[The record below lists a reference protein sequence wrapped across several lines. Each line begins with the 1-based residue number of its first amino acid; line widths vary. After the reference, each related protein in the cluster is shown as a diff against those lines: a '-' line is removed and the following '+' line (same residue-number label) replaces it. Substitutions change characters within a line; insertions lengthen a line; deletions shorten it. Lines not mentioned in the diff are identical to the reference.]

1 VRAIEL
7 RSLGDR
13 HIRGTSML
21 APNVVERGAPQFE
34 VTLGTSR
41 AELEGEPD
49 VTTYDRLDVI
59 EQPGTY
65 LLLAPPTAVL
75 DADAPR
81 EMFEVL
87 ESGTPGVSE
96 MRAL

>member
-1 VRAIEL
+1 
-7 RSLGDR
+7 
-13 HIRGTSML
+13 ML
-21 APNVVERGAPQFE
+21 TPNIVERTAPQFE
-34 VTLGTSR
+34 VTFATAR
-41 AELEGEPD
+41 AALDSEPD
-49 VTTYDRLDVI
+49 VVTYDRLEVI

-65 LLLAPPTAVL
+65 LLLAPPTAIL

-96 MRAL
+96 MRAQ